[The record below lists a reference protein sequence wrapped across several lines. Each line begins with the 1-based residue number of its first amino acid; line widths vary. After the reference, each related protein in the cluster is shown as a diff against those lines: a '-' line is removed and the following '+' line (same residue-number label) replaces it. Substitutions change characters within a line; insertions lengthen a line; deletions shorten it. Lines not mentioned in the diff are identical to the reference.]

1 MESDPDEQF
10 PHAITIDIPFP
21 DMRYATTAIKA
32 LRVDSELS
40 PLVRRNL
47 NLITNPPYKSHQ
59 QDLSFPD
66 TQKNIL
72 RTEYKAANNRI
83 LRVALNGF
91 MESLSVVI
99 GIMEELD
106 VDSLNATVKISQD
119 SLTGQEAD
127 SNDLFEDK

>member
-1 MESDPDEQF
+1 MESDPNDQF
-10 PHAITIDIPFP
+10 PHALTIDIPFP
-21 DMRYATTAIKA
+21 DMRYATIALKA

-47 NLITNPPYKSHQ
+47 ITISPHKSPQ
-59 QDLSFPD
+59 QDYSYPV
-66 TQKNIL
+66 TQNNIL
-72 RTEYKAANNRI
+72 RTEYRAATNRV

-106 VDSLNATVKISQD
+106 VDFINPTIKASQD
-119 SLTGQEAD
+119 ALTGQEAG
-127 SNDLFEDK
+127 SNDLSENI